1 MKNYLTLVL
10 ALSVVSSPAFASRA
24 RLESLGEGKNGSFY
38 IDDSRNMFLNP
49 ASIVR
54 YKKKM
59 MLELGGVTA
68 AGTADTGANAASSRP
83 QGGFTN
89 TFGDFTYALYLNNTS
104 DRAINTLGTVF
115 APSDALEFAL
125 AGEGSV
131 NWGVSV
137 LHGGNRAGA
146 DFGRYWAARFGVEKD
161 AIALFGTIGI
171 ESKASDA
178 TAALA
183 AGTPLE
189 VKGNTSI
196 DLGATYKM
204 DEMTIFGKFLTTKA
218 TWTASGTTANEGK
231 TTAFGIGAGWKKE
244 MTKSTNMFVR
254 VEADSTKTEN
264 TNVVGN
270 PLIAATNVS
279 AWNVPVVLAAET
291 QAMSWL
297 AIRGSIAHS
306 LLGQNLLTQTD
317 LANLTTVSAGI
328 GMTFGDLVIDGMV
341 ASNALNNTTDNIG
354 FGTGANSGSNFGFGD
369 DMITRI
375 GLTYNF

>member
-24 RLESLGEGKNGSFY
+24 RLESLGEGKNGSYY

-59 MLELGGVTA
+59 MLELGGNNQ
-68 AGTADTGANAASSRP
+68 GDADGVANADSRP

-104 DRAINTLGTVF
+104 DRAINTLGSVF

-146 DFGRYWAARFGVEKD
+146 DYSRYWAARFGVEKD

-171 ESKASDA
+171 DSKAFSNSVLLLPVD
-178 TAALA
+178 
-183 AGTPLE
+183 E

-218 TWTASGTTANEGK
+218 TWTNAGTTANEGK

-264 TNVVGN
+264 SNPGN
-270 PLIAATNVS
+270 NPIVASLNVS

-297 AIRGSIAHS
+297 AIRGSISHS
-306 LLGQNLLTQTD
+306 LLGQNLLTQED

-341 ASNALNNTTDNIG
+341 ATGATPAAFNTTDNIG
-354 FGTGANSGSNFGFGD
+354 FGTGANSGSSFGFGD
-369 DMITRI
+369 NMISRI

>member
-1 MKNYLTLVL
+1 
-10 ALSVVSSPAFASRA
+10 
-24 RLESLGEGKNGSFY
+24 
-38 IDDSRNMFLNP
+38 MFLNP

-59 MLELGGVTA
+59 MLELGAQATA
-68 AGTADTGANAASSRP
+68 STQDTGADSASSRP

-104 DRAINTLGTVF
+104 DRAIGTLGTVL

-137 LHGGNRAGA
+137 LHGGNRAG
-146 DFGRYWAARFGVEKD
+146 DNNSRYWAARFGVEKD

-171 ESKASDA
+171 DSKAFSNNP
-178 TAALA
+178 TASTLLA
-183 AGTPLE
+183 NPTE

-204 DEMTIFGKFLTTKA
+204 DEMTLFGKFLTTKA
-218 TWTASGTTANEGK
+218 TWSVAGTTANEGK
-231 TTAFGIGAGWKKE
+231 TTAFGFGAGWKKE

-254 VEADSTKTEN
+254 VEADSSKTEN
-264 TNVVGN
+264 SLAAASALNVN
-270 PLIAATNVS
+270 

-317 LANLTTVSAGI
+317 LANRTTVSAGI

-341 ASNALNNTTDNIG
+341 ASSALLNSTDNIG
-354 FGTGANSGSNFGFGD
+354 FGTGTNSGDTFGFGD
-369 DMITRI
+369 SMISRI